1 MPRIVRWIAPVCV
14 ALALSLSIH
23 AQDHAKTN
31 PEAREIFQQLI
42 EINTTDSIGNVTRAA
57 EAMAQRLLSAGFPE
71 KDVIVAG
78 PNDRKKNLVA
88 RFRGTGKKKPILFI
102 GHLDVVEARR
112 EDWTTDPFQFIE
124 QDGFFYGRGT
134 QDMKE
139 GDAILIA
146 NFVRLK
152 REGFVPDRDLIL
164 ALTADEEGGDSN
176 GVDWL
181 LKEHRDWIDAEYCI
195 NLDGGEFE
203 KLKGKSVLAGLQAS
217 EKVYADFQFETANP
231 GGHSSVP
238 GPQNA
243 IYELAAALTK
253 LQSFSFPVKI
263 SEITRNYFEHSATL
277 TSGQL
282 AADLRGAAKV
292 PPDTEAIKRLSANP
306 YYNSLLH
313 TTCVATML
321 SGGHAP
327 NALPQTARA
336 NVNCRIFPGED
347 PEEVR
352 NTLERVVADAR
363 VKITVVPEKTSDGKL
378 IPIVA
383 VPPSSLLPEVTSALE
398 RTLASMWPGVPVV
411 PSMSTGATDGKYL
424 RIAGIPTYGI
434 SCMFFDMEDHRSH
447 GKDERVGVQDFYDG
461 VEFGY
466 RFLKALSMET
476 EVLGKFPEWRDFPHL
491 FSYGPG
497 NEEVLGTYMYLD
509 LTPVGRNEN
518 GPNHN
523 LSDCVSNIALR
534 VKLLAVPR
542 LRIIAKSWN

>member
-1 MPRIVRWIAPVCV
+1 MFCYFRP
-14 ALALSLSIH
+14 LAMLFSVLAAAWPACSQDR
-23 AQDHAKTN
+23 AQIN
-31 PEAREIFQQLI
+31 QEARAIFQQLV
-42 EINTTDSIGNVTRAA
+42 EFNSTDSVGSVTKAS
-57 EAMAQRLLSAGFPE
+57 EAMAQRLVAVGFPE

-78 PNDRKKNLVA
+78 PNDCKKNLVV
-88 RFRGTGKKKPILFI
+88 RYRGTGVKKPILFI

-139 GDAILIA
+139 GDAILVT
-146 NFVRLK
+146 NFIRLK

-164 ALTADEEGGDSN
+164 ALTADEEGGDYN

-181 LKEHRDWIDAEYCI
+181 LKKHRDWIEAEYCI

-203 KLKGKSVLAGLQAS
+203 KLKGKRVLAGLQAS
-217 EKVYADFQFETANP
+217 EKVYADFQLETKNP

-238 GPQNA
+238 GPENA

-263 SEITRNYFEHSATL
+263 SEITRNYFAHSATL
-277 TSGQL
+277 TSGRL
-282 AADLRGAAKV
+282 AAGLRGAAKV
-292 PPDTEAIKRLSANP
+292 PPDPEAIKRLSANP

-352 NTLERVVADAR
+352 KTLERVVASPQ
-363 VKITVVPEKTSDGKL
+363 VKVTVVPEKTSDGKL
-378 IPIVA
+378 IPMVA
-383 VPPSSLLPEVTSALE
+383 VPPSPLLPEVTSALD
-398 RTLASMWPGVPVV
+398 RTLAMMWPGVPVV

-447 GKDERVGVQDFYDG
+447 GQDERVGVQDFYDG

-466 RFLKALSMET
+466 RFIKT
-476 EVLGKFPEWRDFPHL
+476 
-491 FSYGPG
+491 
-497 NEEVLGTYMYLD
+497 
-509 LTPVGRNEN
+509 
-518 GPNHN
+518 
-523 LSDCVSNIALR
+523 
-534 VKLLAVPR
+534 LAT
-542 LRIIAKSWN
+542 AN